1 MSGLIVTSEDVQL
14 LVRDKIIETQ
24 LRDDVVLQLFN
35 GMMRKSIKPILPS

>member
-1 MSGLIVTSEDVQL
+1 MSGLIVTSEDAQL